1 MMKRGILITVTMAAI
16 MAVGVVSAS
25 AVPISTTIVDNYI
38 GGRATNINWAN
49 MDVIGD
55 AAFFDISKMV
65 VTFNSSGA
73 IYVDVYSRYL
83 DNIGKYGTDLGD
95 LFISTD
101 GWSSDNDS
109 ESWEYALV
117 LAGNGGLGLYKITS
131 QDSISLSDDYMLLTG
146 NIYRSGQEVTLNTTD
161 LSGDKIGNGT
171 WYIEKSGTT
180 VDTDDYLR
188 FAFTMD
194 LAGISELGF
203 HWTMTCGN
211 DVIEGKA
218 PVPNPEPSTVL
229 LLGSSVVGFAVL
241 RFRKRKT
248 V

>member
-1 MMKRGILITVTMAAI
+1 MKRGILIIATVAAVI
-16 MAVGVVSAS
+16 AIGIANALAVS
-25 AVPISTTIVDNYI
+25 ITTTIFDTYI
-38 GGRATNINWAN
+38 GERATNNAWIGK
-49 MDVIGD
+49 DVIGD
-55 AAFFDISKMV
+55 ATLFDISKMV
-65 VTFNSSGA
+65 VTIDSSGT

-83 DNIGKYGTDLGD
+83 DNLYQYGTKLGD
-95 LFISTD
+95 LFISTN
-101 GWSSDNDS
+101 GWNSSNDS
-109 ESWEYALV
+109 EIWEYALV
-117 LAGNGGLGLYKITS
+117 LAGNGELGLYKITN

-146 NIYRSGQEVTLNTTD
+146 NIYRSRQEVTLDTTD
-161 LSGDKIGNGT
+161 LSGDKVGNGT

-188 FAFTMD
+188 FAFNMN

-229 LLGSSVVGFAVL
+229 LLGSSVVGFAIL
-241 RFRKRKT
+241 RLRKRKT